1 MYVSIC
7 AGGAT
12 QRAALYACTALV
24 WPGVSTPK
32 RNDGAW
38 TLPLPQPLPGHLHT
52 VLHAGL
58 RKHTGAGAGAA
69 AGAGIQDHGAFAA
82 DSSARRPLPQ
92 PTGHSATATCR
103 KSHKP
108 QQRGAST
115 PWSPSP
121 TPAST
126 HARTARDHQ
135 C

>member
-38 TLPLPQPLPGHLHT
+38 TLPLPQPLPGHPHP

-69 AGAGIQDHGAFAA
+69 AGIQDHGAFAA
-82 DSSARRPLPQ
+82 DSSAL
-92 PTGHSATATCR
+92 ATAHRPQCYCYM
-103 KSHKP
+103 SQKP
-108 QQRGAST
+108 Q
-115 PWSPSP
+115 
-121 TPAST
+121 TPAARRQ
-126 HARTARDHQ
+126 HAVVALPHPSEQ
-135 C
+135 P